1 MPPLASRPK
10 RIAVIGGGLTG
21 LTAAWRL
28 HTRGHQVRLFEA
40 ADRLGGAV
48 RSERTDGWLVEAG
61 PNSLQLGSTD
71 AAAVLDELSLGAKKL
86 AASPAAKHRYLIRGG
101 QLQAVP
107 ASPPA
112 LLSSRLFS
120 ATAKLRAMMEFF
132 ARRRE
137 RTQDP
142 SLAEFVRDHFGQE
155 FVDYALEPL
164 VSGIFAG
171 NPEKL
176 STRHSFPKL
185 LELER
190 THGSLLRG
198 QIALAKRRRANGGS
212 PPQLVSFAGG
222 LQTLIETLAAA
233 LPPGTVEL
241 RTKIDALQPGPPW
254 RFSWGRNGTAQSGE
268 ADAVILALPASA
280 LAGLRVGSAGA
291 QPLAAL
297 AEIEYPPVASLFLG
311 FRREDVAHPLDGFGL
326 LVPGRE
332 QRPLLGVIFS
342 STLFPG
348 RAPDGHVA
356 LTVMAGGTREPQV
369 ARLAPDALLKVV
381 LPDLRSLL
389 GVHNDPVFVRHA
401 FWPGA
406 IPQYNL
412 GYERF
417 LDAMAAAE
425 KSFPGLLIGG
435 HVRDGISLSACL
447 TSGLRLAEH
456 AAMI

>member
-1 MPPLASRPK
+1 MASGPK
-10 RIAVIGGGLTG
+10 RVAVIGGGLTG

-28 HTRGHQVRLFEA
+28 HRRGHRVRLFEA
-40 ADRLGGAV
+40 GDRLGGAV
-48 RSERTDGWLVEAG
+48 RSERNAGWLIESG
-61 PNSLQLGSTD
+61 PNSLQITSAD
-71 AAAVLDELSLGAKKL
+71 ATTVLDELGLAAKKL
-86 AASPAAKHRYLIRGG
+86 TASPAAKHRYLIRGG
-101 QLQAVP
+101 QLHAVP
-107 ASPPA
+107 SSPPA
-112 LLSSRLFS
+112 LFASRLFS
-120 ATAKLRAMMEFF
+120 LPAKLRLLAEIF

-137 RTQDP
+137 READP

-190 THGSLLRG
+190 AHGSLLRG
-198 QIALAKRRRANGGS
+198 QIAQARKRRASGGGG
-212 PPQLVSFAGG
+212 PPQLVSFPDG
-222 LQTLIETLAAA
+222 LQTLILTLADA
-233 LPPGTVEL
+233 LPADSLVVGA
-241 RTKIDALQPGPPW
+241 KIETLQPGSPW
-254 RFSWGRNGTAQSGE
+254 RFSWQSNGTAQSEE
-268 ADAVILALPASA
+268 ADAVILALPAAA
-280 LAGLRVGSAGA
+280 LAALRVGADGA

-297 AEIEYPPVASLFLG
+297 GEIEYPPVASLFLG

-356 LTVMAGGTREPQV
+356 LTIMAGGTRQPQV
-369 ARLAPDALLKVV
+369 ARLPADELLKVV

-389 GVHNDPVFVRHA
+389 DVHDEPVFVRHTA
-401 FWPGA
+401 WPHA

-412 GYERF
+412 DYGRF

-447 TSGLRLAEH
+447 ASGLRLAEQ

>member
-1 MPPLASRPK
+1 MPSVSTRPK
-10 RIAVIGGGLTG
+10 RVAVIGGGLTG

-40 ADRLGGAV
+40 RDRLGGAV
-48 RSERTDGWLVEAG
+48 RSERSDGWLVEAG
-61 PNSLQLGSTD
+61 PNSLQLGSGD
-71 AAAVLDELSLGAKKL
+71 AAAVLRELGLEEKKL
-86 AASPAAKHRYLIRGG
+86 AANPAAKNRYLIRDG

-107 ASPPA
+107 VSPPA

-120 ATAKLRAMMEFF
+120 TPAKLGVLKEFF

-137 RTQDP
+137 RAADP

-155 FVDYALEPL
+155 FVDYALEPI

-176 STRHSFPKL
+176 STRHAFPKL

-198 QIALAKRRRANGGS
+198 QIAQARRRRANGGGS
-212 PPQLVSFAGG
+212 PPQLVSFPEG
-222 LQTLIETLAAA
+222 LQTLIQTLAAA
-233 LPPGTVEL
+233 LPPGAVEL
-241 RTKIDALQPGPPW
+241 GAKIDALQPGPPW
-254 RFSWGRNGTAQSGE
+254 RLSCGQNGTARTEE
-268 ADAVILALPASA
+268 ADTVILALPASA
-280 LAGLRVGSAGA
+280 LASMRVSGT
-291 QPLAAL
+291 QPLTAL
-297 AEIEYPPVASLFLG
+297 SEIIYPPVASLFLG
-311 FRREDVAHPLDGFGL
+311 FRREDVDHPLDGFGL

-348 RAPDGHVA
+348 RAPSGHVA
-356 LTVMAGGTREPQV
+356 LTVLAGGTRQPHI
-369 ARLAPDALLKVV
+369 ACLAPDALLKTV

-389 GVHNDPVFVRHA
+389 GVRSDPVFTRHTL
-401 FWPGA
+401 WPGA

-417 LDAMAAAE
+417 HDTMTAAE
-425 KSFPGLLIGG
+425 KNFPGLLIGG

-447 TSGLRLAEH
+447 TAGLRLAEH
-456 AAMI
+456 AAMA